1 MNVQDAAY
9 ATVHCYPG
17 GSESLAPR
25 IGMSPAVLRGKVNPN
40 SDRNIL
46 SLADADAL
54 MGVTGDHRILH
65 ALAAEHGYTLQP
77 IEGDG
82 HGCLM
87 DAVLATSAAK
97 GDLSAVIARALAD
110 KVISPN
116 ELADIGKACAA
127 VHAGLVAIG
136 QEAAADATRA
146 APKPGDRL

>member
-9 ATVHCYPG
+9 ATVRCYPG

-25 IGMSPAVLRGKVNPN
+25 VGMTGAVLRNKVNPKN
-40 SDRNIL
+40 DRNVL

-82 HGCLM
+82 PGCLM

-97 GDLSAVIARALAD
+97 GDLSSVIARAIAD
-110 KVISPN
+110 KVISSN
-116 ELADIGKACAA
+116 DLSEIGRACAA
-127 VHAGLVAIG
+127 VHAGLVAIA
-136 QEAAADATRA
+136 QEAAADAARA
-146 APKPGDRL
+146 AQAPGDRL